1 MLEFAR
7 LALNFTK
14 AKNQNEVFLFASG
27 EGAIP
32 CTMLAKDQ
40 PERIMGVVY
49 EEPMIEYEVRRGL
62 SKRKEDRFLDMIR
75 DLDSTNI
82 FVFHG
87 MSGTKIPFTNAKSI
101 IHSAFRREGELGTF
115 REEGGAVHS
124 VTRSPSPIGG
134 EVERVVEHYF
144 VDCENYK
151 IREIKRA
158 KLFEI
163 LRNFVEE
170 VT

>member
-1 MLEFAR
+1 M
-7 LALNFTK
+7 
-14 AKNQNEVFLFASG
+14 
-27 EGAIP
+27 
-32 CTMLAKDQ
+32 
-40 PERIMGVVY
+40 
-49 EEPMIEYEVRRGL
+49 
-62 SKRKEDRFLDMIR
+62 
-75 DLDSTNI
+75 
-82 FVFHG
+82 
-87 MSGTKIPFTNAKSI
+87 
-101 IHSAFRREGELGTF
+101 
-115 REEGGAVHS
+115 HS